1 MNKPTIEKL
10 YTHRLT
16 PWVNAFLFCVSIRG
30 VMALGD
36 ATGIRYSNSMLSVM
50 LFILLL
56 MLGRIVCLLF
66 AKVDKVWKIKAYIF
80 STLLSAALHI
90 GAEYEFY
97 DGVDFAKPSLYFNTI
112 CLAIAMAPFVAYLW
126 RKPRK
131 LNVIERDEN
140 EKDKA
145 SGKIS
150 EPKSFRSSTPF
161 NFFYIWAII
170 FLFWMPVFFALYPG
184 AFVYD
189 ATEEYVEVISR
200 QFTMHHPLLHV
211 LALGGIVHLFEYIGA
226 GANLGIAVYVLL
238 QMLVMSAALS
248 FVVRSLQMWGVT
260 KRYAFITVLF
270 FSIFPLFPLYAV
282 CTAKDGLFTVFL
294 LVAIVSMGN
303 IIRST
308 QQTQSPASAPY
319 MSDMVIFLVSSTL
332 MMMLRNNGL
341 YAYAAA
347 AIILAVVMV
356 LARRRERIPSTST
369 GSCAQSLND
378 SDKNNSSSLTTASN
392 DSHSHNEPADSTLHA
407 EQSDANS
414 DANKSR
420 VNKSRANHNASTPR
434 TYSRLLI
441 LMALSIVLSLGGTR
455 ILKLA
460 TGATDGEHQELLT
473 VPIQQLARTYTYSP
487 EAFTPDEESLLKAF
501 IPEEYLTTYT
511 PRVSDVLKSGFDN
524 RYYESHRALF
534 YRLWL
539 TIGARRPLTYLNAHL
554 GTAYGYLYPDAL
566 NNVYKG
572 NAMYTFTYTDSS
584 YFGFETEP
592 PGTRESMLP
601 ALELLIEKFSL
612 TLFQQKCPVLSM
624 LFAPG
629 FVFWVF
635 LFILFGY
642 VDRKNLPML
651 LPVLMTFATVLLGP
665 TTLVRYVL
673 ILWYIIPLYP
683 VWISEVER
691 AIKNK

>member
-16 PWVNAFLFCVSIRG
+16 PWVNAFLFCVGIRG

-56 MLGRIVCLLF
+56 MLGRIVCPLF
-66 AKVDKVWKIKAYIF
+66 AKVDKVWKIKSYIF
-80 STLLSAALHI
+80 STLLSTALHI

-97 DGVDFAKPSLYFNTI
+97 DGVDFAKPSLYLNTI

-126 RKPRK
+126 KKPK
-131 LNVIERDEN
+131 GLDVIDRDEN

-150 EPKSFRSSTPF
+150 EPKSFKSSTPF

-260 KRYAFITVLF
+260 KRYAFLTVLF

-294 LVAIVSMGN
+294 LVSIVSMGN
-303 IIRST
+303 IIRLT
-308 QQTQSPASAPY
+308 DAEKAPASTTS

-341 YAYAAA
+341 YAYTATAL
-347 AIILAVVMV
+347 IIVIVFIV
-356 LARRRERIPSTST
+356 ERRHRSASSNRI
-369 GSCAQSLND
+369 
-378 SDKNNSSSLTTASN
+378 TA
-392 DSHSHNEPADSTLHA
+392 
-407 EQSDANS
+407 
-414 DANKSR
+414 
-420 VNKSRANHNASTPR
+420 
-434 TYSRLLI
+434 RLLI
-441 LMALSIVLSLGGTR
+441 LMTLSIVLSLGGTR

-460 TGATDGEHQELLT
+460 TGATDGEHQEMLT

-487 EAFTPDEESLLKAF
+487 EAFTPDEEALLKAF
-501 IPEEYLTTYT
+501 IPEDYLTTYS
-511 PRVSDVLKSGFDN
+511 PRISDVLKSGFDN
-524 RYYESHRALF
+524 QYYESHRALF
-534 YRLWL
+534 YKLWL
-539 TIGARRPLTYLNAHL
+539 TIGTRRPLTYINAHL
-554 GTAYGYLYPDAL
+554 GTSYGYVYPDAL

-572 NAMYTFTYTDSS
+572 NTMNTFTYTDSS

-601 ALELLIEKFSL
+601 VLEFLIEKLSL
-612 TLFQQKCPVLSM
+612 DLFQQKCPVLSM

-635 LFILFGY
+635 FFVLVGY
-642 VDRKNLPML
+642 VDRKNLPMML
-651 LPVLMTFATVLLGP
+651 LVLMTFATVLLGP

-683 VWISEVER
+683 IWISE
-691 AIKNK
+691 ATI

>member
-16 PWVNAFLFCVSIRG
+16 PWVNAFLFCVGIRG

-56 MLGRIVCLLF
+56 MLGRIVCPLF
-66 AKVDKVWKIKAYIF
+66 AKVDKVWKIKSYIF
-80 STLLSAALHI
+80 STLLSTALHI

-97 DGVDFAKPSLYFNTI
+97 DGVDFTKPSLYFNTI

-126 RKPRK
+126 RKPRD
-131 LNVIERDEN
+131 LDVIDRDEN

-294 LVAIVSMGN
+294 LVSIVSMGN
-303 IIRST
+303 IIRLADVKDAQPASH
-308 QQTQSPASAPY
+308 ASAPS
-319 MSDMVIFLVSSTL
+319 MSDMVLFLVSSTL

-341 YAYAAA
+341 YAYTATAL
-347 AIILAVVMV
+347 IIVIVFVVD
-356 LARRRERIPSTST
+356 RRQRSASSNRI
-369 GSCAQSLND
+369 
-378 SDKNNSSSLTTASN
+378 TA
-392 DSHSHNEPADSTLHA
+392 
-407 EQSDANS
+407 
-414 DANKSR
+414 
-420 VNKSRANHNASTPR
+420 
-434 TYSRLLI
+434 RLLI

-460 TGATDGEHQELLT
+460 TGATDGEHQEMLT

-487 EAFTPDEESLLKAF
+487 EAFTPDEEALLKAF
-501 IPEEYLTTYT
+501 IPEDYLTTYS
-511 PRVSDVLKSGFDN
+511 PRISDVLKSGFDN
-524 RYYESHRALF
+524 QYYESHRALF
-534 YRLWL
+534 YKLWL

-554 GTAYGYLYPDAL
+554 GTAYGYIYPDAL

-572 NAMYTFTYTDSS
+572 NTMNTFTYTDSS

-592 PGTRESMLP
+592 PGIRESMLP
-601 ALELLIEKFSL
+601 ALEFLIEKFSL
-612 TLFQQKCPVLSM
+612 NLFQQKCPVLSM

-635 LFILFGY
+635 FFVLVGY
-642 VDRKNLPML
+642 VDRKNLPMML
-651 LPVLMTFATVLLGP
+651 LVLMTFATVLLGP

-673 ILWYIIPLYP
+673 ILWYITPLYP
-683 VWISEVER
+683 IWINEAER
-691 AIKNK
+691 K

>member
-16 PWVNAFLFCVSIRG
+16 PWVNAFLFCVGIRG

-36 ATGIRYSNSMLSVM
+36 ATGIRYSNSILSVM

-56 MLGRIVCLLF
+56 MLGRIVCPLF
-66 AKVDKVWKIKAYIF
+66 TKVDKAWKIKAYIF

-260 KRYAFITVLF
+260 KRYAFLTVLF

-294 LVAIVSMGN
+294 LVSVVSMGN

-308 QQTQSPASAPY
+308 DAEKAPASTTS

-341 YAYAAA
+341 YAYTATAL
-347 AIILAVVMV
+347 IIVIVFVVD
-356 LARRRERIPSTST
+356 RRHRSASSNRI
-369 GSCAQSLND
+369 
-378 SDKNNSSSLTTASN
+378 TA
-392 DSHSHNEPADSTLHA
+392 
-407 EQSDANS
+407 
-414 DANKSR
+414 
-420 VNKSRANHNASTPR
+420 
-434 TYSRLLI
+434 RLLI
-441 LMALSIVLSLGGTR
+441 LMTLSIVLSLGGTR

-460 TGATDGEHQELLT
+460 TDATDGEHQEMLT

-487 EAFTPDEESLLKAF
+487 EAFTPDEEALLKAF
-501 IPEEYLTTYT
+501 IPEDYLTTYS
-511 PRVSDVLKSGFDN
+511 PRISDVLKSGFDN
-524 RYYESHRALF
+524 QYYESHRALF
-534 YRLWL
+534 YKLWL
-539 TIGARRPLTYLNAHL
+539 TIGARRPITYLNAHL
-554 GTAYGYLYPDAL
+554 GTSYGYVYPDAL

-572 NAMYTFTYTDSS
+572 NTMNTFTYTDSS

-601 ALELLIEKFSL
+601 ALEFLIEKLSL
-612 TLFQQKCPVLSM
+612 DLFQQKCPVLSM

-635 LFILFGY
+635 FFVLVGY
-642 VDRKNLPML
+642 VDRKNLPMML
-651 LPVLMTFATVLLGP
+651 FVLMTFATVLLGP

-673 ILWYIIPLYP
+673 ILWYITPLYP
-683 VWISEVER
+683 IWIKEAER
-691 AIKNK
+691 K

>member
-16 PWVNAFLFCVSIRG
+16 PWVNAFLFCVGIRG

-36 ATGIRYSNSMLSVM
+36 ATGIRYSNSILSVM
-50 LFILLL
+50 IFILLL
-56 MLGRIVCLLF
+56 MLGRIVCPLF
-66 AKVDKVWKIKAYIF
+66 TKVDKAWKIKAYIF
-80 STLLSAALHI
+80 STLLSTALHI

-97 DGVDFAKPSLYFNTI
+97 DGVDYAKPSLYFNTI

-126 RKPRK
+126 RKPRG
-131 LNVIERDEN
+131 LNVIDRDEN

-145 SGKIS
+145 SGKTS
-150 EPKSFRSSTPF
+150 GHKAFRSSIPF

-248 FVVRSLQMWGVT
+248 FVVRSFQMWGVT

-294 LVAIVSMGN
+294 LVSIVSMGN
-303 IIRST
+303 IIRLADVKDAQPASH
-308 QQTQSPASAPY
+308 ASAPS

-332 MMMLRNNGL
+332 VMMLRNNGL
-341 YAYAAA
+341 YAYAATALISAMTLIISRRQKPA
-347 AIILAVVMV
+347 AFF
-356 LARRRERIPSTST
+356 
-369 GSCAQSLND
+369 G
-378 SDKNNSSSLTTASN
+378 TTA
-392 DSHSHNEPADSTLHA
+392 
-407 EQSDANS
+407 
-414 DANKSR
+414 
-420 VNKSRANHNASTPR
+420 
-434 TYSRLLI
+434 RLLI
-441 LMALSIVLSLGGTR
+441 LMVLSIVLSLGGTR

-460 TGATDGEHQELLT
+460 TGATDGEHQEMLT

-487 EAFTPDEESLLKAF
+487 EAFTPDEEALLKAF
-501 IPEEYLTTYT
+501 IPEDYLTTYS
-511 PRVSDVLKSGFDN
+511 PRISDVLKSGFN
-524 RYYESHRALF
+524 NQYYESHRALF
-534 YRLWL
+534 YKLWL
-539 TIGARRPLTYLNAHL
+539 TIGARRPITYLNAHL
-554 GTAYGYLYPDAL
+554 GTSYGYVYPDAL

-572 NAMYTFTYTDSS
+572 NTMNTFTYTDSS

-601 ALELLIEKFSL
+601 ALEFLIEKFSL

-635 LFILFGY
+635 FFVLVGY
-642 VDRKNLPML
+642 VDRKNLPMML
-651 LPVLMTFATVLLGP
+651 LVLMTFATVLLGP

-673 ILWYIIPLYP
+673 ILWYITPLYP
-683 VWISEVER
+683 IWIKEAER
-691 AIKNK
+691 K

>member
-1 MNKPTIEKL
+1 MKSLSIDKL
-10 YTHRLT
+10 YMHRLT
-16 PWVNAFLFCVSIRG
+16 PWVNALLFCAGIRG

-36 ATGIRYSNSMLSVM
+36 ATGVRYSNSMLSVM

-56 MLGRIVCLLF
+56 ILGRIVCPLF
-66 AKVDKVWKIKAYIF
+66 SKLERVWRIKAYVF
-80 STLLSAALHI
+80 STLLSVSLHI

-97 DGVDFAKPSLYFNTI
+97 DGVDFAKPSIYINTI
-112 CLAIAMAPFVAYLW
+112 CLAIALAPFVAYFW
-126 RKPRK
+126 RKPNG
-131 LNVIERDEN
+131 LNVVDR
-140 EKDKA
+140 KDTGTEGN
-145 SGKIS
+145 SQTGI
-150 EPKSFRSSTPF
+150 PF

-226 GANLGIAVYVLL
+226 GANAGIAVYVLL
-238 QMLVMSAALS
+238 QMLTMSVALS
-248 FVVRSLQMWGVT
+248 YVVRSLQRWGVT

-270 FSIFPLFPLYAV
+270 FGIFPLYPLYAV

-303 IIRST
+303 IIMSSHISNCVSGNGDT
-308 QQTQSPASAPY
+308 KVSSDKDPAPS
-319 MSDMVIFLVSSTL
+319 MSDMVIFLISSTL

-341 YAYAAA
+341 YAYAST
-347 AIILAVVMV
+347 AIILAVTLIIDRTPKNVPSISSDSS
-356 LARRRERIPSTST
+356 ER
-369 GSCAQSLND
+369 
-378 SDKNNSSSLTTASN
+378 SSSEPDSAKNSRSQTGIARADYYAGVHYTT
-392 DSHSHNEPADSTLHA
+392 
-407 EQSDANS
+407 
-414 DANKSR
+414 
-420 VNKSRANHNASTPR
+420 
-434 TYSRLLI
+434 SRLLI

-460 TGATDGEHQELLT
+460 TGATDGEHQEMLT

-487 EAFTPDEESLLKAF
+487 DAFTPDEEALLKAF
-501 IPEEYLTTYT
+501 IPEDYLTTYT

-524 RYYESHRALF
+524 KHYESHRADF

-554 GTAYGYLYPDAL
+554 GTAYGYIYPDAL

-592 PGTRESMLP
+592 PGTRESMMP

-624 LFAPG
+624 LFSPG

-635 LFILFGY
+635 MFVLFGY
-642 VDRKNLPML
+642 VNRKNLPMML
-651 LPVLMTFATVLLGP
+651 LVLMTFATVLLGP

-673 ILWYIIPLYP
+673 ILWYITPLYP
-683 VWISEVER
+683 VWMCEAE
-691 AIKNK
+691 NKRKRYE

>member
-16 PWVNAFLFCVSIRG
+16 PWVNAFLFCVGIRG

-36 ATGIRYSNSMLSVM
+36 ATGIRYSNSILSVM

-56 MLGRIVCLLF
+56 MLGRIVCPLF

-80 STLLSAALHI
+80 STLLSTALHI

-126 RKPRK
+126 RKPRD
-131 LNVIERDEN
+131 LDVIDRDEN

-294 LVAIVSMGN
+294 LVSIVSMGN

-308 QQTQSPASAPY
+308 DAEKAPASTTS

-341 YAYAAA
+341 YAYTATAL
-347 AIILAVVMV
+347 IIVIVFVVD
-356 LARRRERIPSTST
+356 RRHRSASSNRI
-369 GSCAQSLND
+369 
-378 SDKNNSSSLTTASN
+378 TA
-392 DSHSHNEPADSTLHA
+392 
-407 EQSDANS
+407 
-414 DANKSR
+414 
-420 VNKSRANHNASTPR
+420 
-434 TYSRLLI
+434 RLLI
-441 LMALSIVLSLGGTR
+441 LMTLSIVLSLGDTR

-460 TGATDGEHQELLT
+460 TGATDGEHQEMLT

-487 EAFTPDEESLLKAF
+487 EAFTPDEEALLKAF
-501 IPEEYLTTYT
+501 IPEDYLTTYS
-511 PRVSDVLKSGFDN
+511 PRISDVLKSGFDN
-524 RYYESHRALF
+524 QYYESHRALF
-534 YRLWL
+534 YKLWL
-539 TIGARRPLTYLNAHL
+539 TIGTRRPLTYLNAHL
-554 GTAYGYLYPDAL
+554 GTAYGYIYPDAL

-572 NAMYTFTYTDSS
+572 NTMNTFTYTDSS

-592 PGTRESMLP
+592 PGIRDSMLP
-601 ALELLIEKFSL
+601 ALEFLIEKFSL

-635 LFILFGY
+635 FFVLVGY
-642 VDRKNLPML
+642 VDRKNLPMML
-651 LPVLMTFATVLLGP
+651 LVLMTFATVLLGP

-673 ILWYIIPLYP
+673 ILWFIIPLYP
-683 VWISEVER
+683 IWISE
-691 AIKNK
+691 ATI

>member
-1 MNKPTIEKL
+1 MNKLTLDKI

-16 PWVNAFLFCVSIRG
+16 PWLNALLFCVGIRG

-36 ATGIRYSNSMLSVM
+36 ATGVRYSNSMLSVM

-56 MLGRIVCLLF
+56 VLGRIVCPLF
-66 AKVDKVWKIKAYIF
+66 AVVEKAWKVKAYIF
-80 STLLSAALHI
+80 SMLLSTALHI

-97 DGVDFAKPSLYFNTI
+97 DGVDFAKPSIYINTI

-126 RKPRK
+126 RKPRD
-131 LNVIERDEN
+131 LDVIDRDEN

-161 NFFYIWAII
+161 NFFYVWAII

-226 GANLGIAVYVLL
+226 GANFGIAVYVLL

-248 FVVRSLQMWGVT
+248 FVVLSLQRWGVT
-260 KRYAFITVLF
+260 KRYAFMAVLF

-341 YAYAAA
+341 YAYGAT
-347 AIILAVVMV
+347 AIIVAVVMIV
-356 LARRRERIPSTST
+356 DRRKVK
-369 GSCAQSLND
+369 SLPG
-378 SDKNNSSSLTTASN
+378 TT
-392 DSHSHNEPADSTLHA
+392 T
-407 EQSDANS
+407 
-414 DANKSR
+414 
-420 VNKSRANHNASTPR
+420 
-434 TYSRLLI
+434 RLLI

-635 LFILFGY
+635 LFMLFGY

-651 LPVLMTFATVLLGP
+651 LPVLMTFATVLMGP

-683 VWISEVER
+683 VWISEAGRER
-691 AIKNK
+691 

>member
-1 MNKPTIEKL
+1 MNKLTLVKL

-16 PWVNAFLFCVSIRG
+16 PWVNALLFCVGIRG

-56 MLGRIVCLLF
+56 ILGRIVCPLF
-66 AKVDKVWKIKAYIF
+66 AVVEKAWKVKAYIF
-80 STLLSAALHI
+80 STLLSTALHV

-97 DGVDFAKPSLYFNTI
+97 DGVDFAKPSIYINTF

-126 RKPRK
+126 RKPRD
-131 LNVIERDEN
+131 LDVIDRDEN

-161 NFFYIWAII
+161 NFFYVWAII

-248 FVVRSLQMWGVT
+248 FVVLSLQRWGVT
-260 KRYAFITVLF
+260 KRYAFMAVLF

-341 YAYAAA
+341 YAYGAT
-347 AIILAVVMV
+347 AIIVAVVMIV
-356 LARRRERIPSTST
+356 DRRKVK
-369 GSCAQSLND
+369 SLPG
-378 SDKNNSSSLTTASN
+378 TT
-392 DSHSHNEPADSTLHA
+392 T
-407 EQSDANS
+407 
-414 DANKSR
+414 
-420 VNKSRANHNASTPR
+420 
-434 TYSRLLI
+434 RLLI

-487 EAFTPDEESLLKAF
+487 EAFTPDEEALLKAF
-501 IPEEYLTTYT
+501 IPEDYLTTYS
-511 PRVSDVLKSGFDN
+511 PRISDVLKSGFDN
-524 RYYESHRALF
+524 QYYESHRALF
-534 YRLWL
+534 YKLWL

-635 LFILFGY
+635 LFMLFGY

-673 ILWYIIPLYP
+673 ILWFIIPLYP
-683 VWISEVER
+683 IWISE
-691 AIKNK
+691 ATI

>member
-16 PWVNAFLFCVSIRG
+16 PWVNAFLFCVGIRG

-56 MLGRIVCLLF
+56 MLGRIVCPLF
-66 AKVDKVWKIKAYIF
+66 AKVDKVWEIKAYIF
-80 STLLSAALHI
+80 STLLSLALHI

-97 DGVDFAKPSLYFNTI
+97 DGVDFAKPSLYLNTI
-112 CLAIAMAPFVAYLW
+112 CLAIVMAPFVAYLW
-126 RKPRK
+126 RKLK
-131 LNVIERDEN
+131 GLDMIERE
-140 EKDKA
+140 EPGMDKPSDKT
-145 SGKIS
+145 SGQKA
-150 EPKSFRSSTPF
+150 FRSSTPF

-294 LVAIVSMGN
+294 LVSIVSMGN

-308 QQTQSPASAPY
+308 DAEKAPASPPS
-319 MSDMVIFLVSSTL
+319 MSNIIIFLVSSTL

-341 YAYAAA
+341 YAYTATAL
-347 AIILAVVMV
+347 IIVIEFIVD
-356 LARRRERIPSTST
+356 RRHRSASSNRI
-369 GSCAQSLND
+369 
-378 SDKNNSSSLTTASN
+378 TA
-392 DSHSHNEPADSTLHA
+392 
-407 EQSDANS
+407 
-414 DANKSR
+414 
-420 VNKSRANHNASTPR
+420 
-434 TYSRLLI
+434 RLLI

-460 TGATDGEHQELLT
+460 TGATDGEHQEVLT

-487 EAFTPDEESLLKAF
+487 EAFTPDEEALLKAF
-501 IPEEYLTTYT
+501 IPEDYLTTYS
-511 PRVSDVLKSGFDN
+511 PRISDVLKSGFDN
-524 RYYESHRALF
+524 QYYESHRALF
-534 YRLWL
+534 YKLWL
-539 TIGARRPLTYLNAHL
+539 TIGTRRPLTYLNAHL
-554 GTAYGYLYPDAL
+554 GTTYGYIYPDAL

-572 NAMYTFTYTDSS
+572 NTMNTFTYTDSS

-601 ALELLIEKFSL
+601 ALEFLIEKFSL
-612 TLFQQKCPVLSM
+612 DLFQQKCPVLSM
-624 LFAPG
+624 MFAPG

-635 LFILFGY
+635 FFVLVGY
-642 VDRKNLPML
+642 VDRKNLPMML
-651 LPVLMTFATVLLGP
+651 LVLMTFATVLLGP

-673 ILWYIIPLYP
+673 ILWFIIPLYP
-683 VWISEVER
+683 IWINEAER
-691 AIKNK
+691 K

>member
-16 PWVNAFLFCVSIRG
+16 PWVNAFLFCVGIRG

-36 ATGIRYSNSMLSVM
+36 ATGIRYSNSILSVM

-56 MLGRIVCLLF
+56 MLGRIVCPLF

-80 STLLSAALHI
+80 STLLSTALHI

-97 DGVDFAKPSLYFNTI
+97 DGVDFAKPSIYFNSL

-126 RKPRK
+126 RKPK
-131 LNVIERDEN
+131 GLDVIDRDEN

-150 EPKSFRSSTPF
+150 EPKSFKSSTPF

-303 IIRST
+303 IIRLADVKDA
-308 QQTQSPASAPY
+308 QPPSPTSAPP
-319 MSDMVIFLVSSTL
+319 MSDMIIFLVSSTL

-341 YAYAAA
+341 YAYAATALISAMTLIISRRQKPA
-347 AIILAVVMV
+347 AF
-356 LARRRERIPSTST
+356 S
-369 GSCAQSLND
+369 G
-378 SDKNNSSSLTTASN
+378 TTA
-392 DSHSHNEPADSTLHA
+392 
-407 EQSDANS
+407 
-414 DANKSR
+414 
-420 VNKSRANHNASTPR
+420 
-434 TYSRLLI
+434 RLLI
-441 LMALSIVLSLGGTR
+441 LMVLSIVLSLGGTR

-460 TGATDGEHQELLT
+460 TGATDGEHQEMLT

-487 EAFTPDEESLLKAF
+487 EAFTPDEEALLKAF
-501 IPEEYLTTYT
+501 IPEDYLTTYS
-511 PRVSDVLKSGFDN
+511 PRISDVLKSGFDN
-524 RYYESHRALF
+524 QYYESHRALF
-534 YRLWL
+534 YKLWL

-554 GTAYGYLYPDAL
+554 GTAYGYVYPDAL

-572 NAMYTFTYTDSS
+572 NTMNTFTYTDSS

-592 PGTRESMLP
+592 PGIRDSMLS
-601 ALELLIEKFSL
+601 ALEILIEKFSL
-612 TLFQQKCPVLSM
+612 NLFQQKCPVLSM

-635 LFILFGY
+635 FFVLMGY
-642 VDRKNLPML
+642 VDRKNLPMML
-651 LPVLMTFATVLLGP
+651 LVLMTFATVLFGP

-683 VWISEVER
+683 VWISEAER
-691 AIKNK
+691 

>member
-16 PWVNAFLFCVSIRG
+16 PWVNAFLFCVGIRG

-56 MLGRIVCLLF
+56 MLGRIVCPLF
-66 AKVDKVWKIKAYIF
+66 AKIEKLWKVKSYVF

-112 CLAIAMAPFVAYLW
+112 CLAIAIAPFVAYLW
-126 RKPRK
+126 RKPK
-131 LNVIERDEN
+131 GFNVIERDEN

-145 SGKIS
+145 SGKIL

-211 LALGGIVHLFEYIGA
+211 LTLGGIVHLFEYIGA

-238 QMLVMSAALS
+238 QMLVMSAAFS
-248 FVVRSLQMWGVT
+248 FVVRSIQIWGVK
-260 KRYAFITVLF
+260 KRYAFLTVLF

-294 LVAIVSMGN
+294 LVSIVSMGN
-303 IIRST
+303 ITRLADVKDA
-308 QQTQSPASAPY
+308 QPPSPSSAPP
-319 MSDMVIFLVSSTL
+319 MSDMVIFIVSSTL

-341 YAYAAA
+341 YAYAATALISAMTLIISQRQKPA
-347 AIILAVVMV
+347 AF
-356 LARRRERIPSTST
+356 S
-369 GSCAQSLND
+369 G
-378 SDKNNSSSLTTASN
+378 TTA
-392 DSHSHNEPADSTLHA
+392 
-407 EQSDANS
+407 
-414 DANKSR
+414 R
-420 VNKSRANHNASTPR
+420 I
-434 TYSRLLI
+434 LI

-460 TGATDGEHQELLT
+460 TDATDGEHQEMLT

-487 EAFTPDEESLLKAF
+487 EAFTPDEEALLKAF
-501 IPEEYLTTYT
+501 IPEEYLTTYS
-511 PRVSDVLKSGFDN
+511 PRISDVLKSGFDN
-524 RYYESHRALF
+524 QYYESHRALF
-534 YRLWL
+534 YKLWL
-539 TIGARRPLTYLNAHL
+539 TIGTRRPLTYLNAHL
-554 GTAYGYLYPDAL
+554 GTAYGYIYPDAL

-572 NAMYTFTYTDSS
+572 NTMYTFTYTDSS

-592 PGTRESMLP
+592 PGIRDSMLP
-601 ALELLIEKFSL
+601 ALEFLIEKFSL
-612 TLFQQKCPVLSM
+612 DLFQQKCPVLSM

-635 LFILFGY
+635 FFVLVGY
-642 VDRKNLPML
+642 VDRKNLPMML
-651 LPVLMTFATVLLGP
+651 LVLMTFATVLLGP

-673 ILWYIIPLYP
+673 ILWYITPLYP
-683 VWISEVER
+683 IWIKEAER
-691 AIKNK
+691 K

>member
-16 PWVNAFLFCVSIRG
+16 PWVNAFLFCVGIRG

-56 MLGRIVCLLF
+56 MLGRIVCPLF

-80 STLLSAALHI
+80 STLLSTALHI

-126 RKPRK
+126 RKPRG

-145 SGKIS
+145 TGKTS

-248 FVVRSLQMWGVT
+248 FVVRSFQMWGVT

-294 LVAIVSMGN
+294 LVSIVSMGN
-303 IIRST
+303 IIRLADVKDAQPPSH
-308 QQTQSPASAPY
+308 ASAPS

-341 YAYAAA
+341 YAYAATA
-347 AIILAVVMV
+347 LISAMTLIIS
-356 LARRRERIPSTST
+356 RRQKPVAFS
-369 GSCAQSLND
+369 G
-378 SDKNNSSSLTTASN
+378 TTA
-392 DSHSHNEPADSTLHA
+392 
-407 EQSDANS
+407 
-414 DANKSR
+414 
-420 VNKSRANHNASTPR
+420 
-434 TYSRLLI
+434 RLLI
-441 LMALSIVLSLGGTR
+441 LMVMSIVLSLGGTR

-460 TGATDGEHQELLT
+460 TGATDGEHQEMLT

-487 EAFTPDEESLLKAF
+487 EAFTPDEEALLKAF
-501 IPEEYLTTYT
+501 IPEDYLTTYS
-511 PRVSDVLKSGFDN
+511 PRISDVLKSGFDN
-524 RYYESHRALF
+524 QYYESHRALF
-534 YRLWL
+534 YKL
-539 TIGARRPLTYLNAHL
+539 
-554 GTAYGYLYPDAL
+554 
-566 NNVYKG
+566 
-572 NAMYTFTYTDSS
+572 
-584 YFGFETEP
+584 
-592 PGTRESMLP
+592 
-601 ALELLIEKFSL
+601 
-612 TLFQQKCPVLSM
+612 
-624 LFAPG
+624 
-629 FVFWVF
+629 
-635 LFILFGY
+635 
-642 VDRKNLPML
+642 
-651 LPVLMTFATVLLGP
+651 
-665 TTLVRYVL
+665 
-673 ILWYIIPLYP
+673 
-683 VWISEVER
+683 
-691 AIKNK
+691 

>member
-1 MNKPTIEKL
+1 MWICRMNKLTLDKL

-16 PWVNAFLFCVSIRG
+16 PWVNALLFCVGIRG

-36 ATGIRYSNSMLSVM
+36 SSGVRYSNSMLSVM

-56 MLGRIVCLLF
+56 ILGRIVCPLF
-66 AKVDKVWKIKAYIF
+66 AVVEKTWKVKAYIF
-80 STLLSAALHI
+80 STLLSAALHV

-97 DGVDFAKPSLYFNTI
+97 DGVDFAKPSIYINTI

-126 RKPRK
+126 RKPNGVDVMGGNGTGEAESSRQP
-131 LNVIERDEN
+131 
-140 EKDKA
+140 
-145 SGKIS
+145 S
-150 EPKSFRSSTPF
+150 ESAGTRTQF

-248 FVVRSLQMWGVT
+248 FVVLSLQRWGVT
-260 KRYAFITVLF
+260 KRYAFMAVLF
-270 FSIFPLFPLYAV
+270 FGIFPLFPLYAV

-341 YAYAAA
+341 YAYGAT
-347 AIILAVVMV
+347 AIIVAVVMIV
-356 LARRRERIPSTST
+356 ARRRERIPSTST
-369 GSCAQSLND
+369 GSCAKSLND

-487 EAFTPDEESLLKAF
+487 EAFTPDEEALLKAF

-554 GTAYGYLYPDAL
+554 GTAYGYLYPDAF

-635 LFILFGY
+635 LFMLFGY

-651 LPVLMTFATVLLGP
+651 LPVLMTFATVLMGP

-683 VWISEVER
+683 VWISEAER
-691 AIKNK
+691 ER

>member
-1 MNKPTIEKL
+1 
-10 YTHRLT
+10 
-16 PWVNAFLFCVSIRG
+16 
-30 VMALGD
+30 MALGD
-36 ATGIRYSNSMLSVM
+36 ATGIRYSNSILSVM

-56 MLGRIVCLLF
+56 MLGRIVCPIF

-80 STLLSAALHI
+80 STLISTALHI

-97 DGVDFAKPSLYFNTI
+97 DGVDFAKPSLYINTI
-112 CLAIAMAPFVAYLW
+112 CLAVAMAPFVAYLW
-126 RKPRK
+126 RKPRG

-140 EKDKA
+140 EMDKA
-145 SGKIS
+145 TGKTS
-150 EPKSFRSSTPF
+150 EPKSFRSSTLF

-294 LVAIVSMGN
+294 LVSIVSMGN

-308 QQTQSPASAPY
+308 DAEKEPVSTTS

-341 YAYAAA
+341 YAYTATAL
-347 AIILAVVMV
+347 IIVIVFIV
-356 LARRRERIPSTST
+356 DRRHRSASSNRI
-369 GSCAQSLND
+369 
-378 SDKNNSSSLTTASN
+378 TA
-392 DSHSHNEPADSTLHA
+392 
-407 EQSDANS
+407 
-414 DANKSR
+414 
-420 VNKSRANHNASTPR
+420 
-434 TYSRLLI
+434 RLLI
-441 LMALSIVLSLGGTR
+441 LMALSIVLLLGSTR

-460 TGATDGEHQELLT
+460 TGATDGEHQEMLT

-487 EAFTPDEESLLKAF
+487 EAFTPDEEALLKAF
-501 IPEEYLTTYT
+501 IPEDYLTTYS
-511 PRVSDVLKSGFDN
+511 PRISDVLKSGFDN
-524 RYYESHRALF
+524 QYYESHRALF
-534 YRLWL
+534 YKLWL
-539 TIGARRPLTYLNAHL
+539 TIGARRPITYLNAHL
-554 GTAYGYLYPDAL
+554 GTSYGYVYPDAL

-572 NAMYTFTYTDSS
+572 NTMNTFTYTDSS

-601 ALELLIEKFSL
+601 ALEFLIEKLSL
-612 TLFQQKCPVLSM
+612 DLFQQKCPVLSM

-635 LFILFGY
+635 FFVLVGY
-642 VDRKNLPML
+642 VDRKNLPMML
-651 LPVLMTFATVLLGP
+651 LVLMTFATVLLGP

-673 ILWYIIPLYP
+673 ILWYITPLYP
-683 VWISEVER
+683 IWIKEAER
-691 AIKNK
+691 K

>member
-16 PWVNAFLFCVSIRG
+16 PWVNAFLFCVGIRG

-36 ATGIRYSNSMLSVM
+36 ATGIRYSNSILSVM

-56 MLGRIVCLLF
+56 MLGRIVCPLF

-80 STLLSAALHI
+80 STLLSTALHI

-97 DGVDFAKPSLYFNTI
+97 DGVDFAKPSIYFNSL

-126 RKPRK
+126 RKPK
-131 LNVIERDEN
+131 GLDVIDRDEN

-150 EPKSFRSSTPF
+150 EPKSFKSSTPF

-303 IIRST
+303 IIRLADVKDA
-308 QQTQSPASAPY
+308 QPPSPTSAPP
-319 MSDMVIFLVSSTL
+319 MSDMIIFLVSSTL

-341 YAYAAA
+341 YAYAATALISAMTLIISRRQKPA
-347 AIILAVVMV
+347 AF
-356 LARRRERIPSTST
+356 S
-369 GSCAQSLND
+369 G
-378 SDKNNSSSLTTASN
+378 TTA
-392 DSHSHNEPADSTLHA
+392 
-407 EQSDANS
+407 
-414 DANKSR
+414 
-420 VNKSRANHNASTPR
+420 
-434 TYSRLLI
+434 RLLI
-441 LMALSIVLSLGGTR
+441 LMVLSIVLSLGGTR

-460 TGATDGEHQELLT
+460 TGATDGEHQEMLT

-487 EAFTPDEESLLKAF
+487 EAFTPDEEALLKAF
-501 IPEEYLTTYT
+501 IPEDYLTTYS
-511 PRVSDVLKSGFDN
+511 PRISDVLKSGFDN
-524 RYYESHRALF
+524 QYYESHRALF
-534 YRLWL
+534 YKLWL

-554 GTAYGYLYPDAL
+554 GTAYGYVYPDAL

-572 NAMYTFTYTDSS
+572 NTMNTFTYTDSS

-592 PGTRESMLP
+592 PGIRDSMLS
-601 ALELLIEKFSL
+601 ALEILIEKFSL
-612 TLFQQKCPVLSM
+612 NLFQQKCPVLSM

-635 LFILFGY
+635 FFVLMGY
-642 VDRKNLPML
+642 VDRKNLPMML
-651 LPVLMTFATVLLGP
+651 LVLMTFATVLFGP

-673 ILWYIIPLYP
+673 ILWYITPLYP
-683 VWISEVER
+683 IWINEAER
-691 AIKNK
+691 K

>member
-1 MNKPTIEKL
+1 MNKSTIEKL

-16 PWVNAFLFCVSIRG
+16 PWVNAFLFCVGIRG

-36 ATGIRYSNSMLSVM
+36 ATGIRYSNSILSVM

-56 MLGRIVCLLF
+56 MLGRIVCPLF

-80 STLLSAALHI
+80 STLLSTALHI

-97 DGVDFAKPSLYFNTI
+97 DGVDFAKPSIYFNSL

-126 RKPRK
+126 RKPRD
-131 LNVIERDEN
+131 LDVIDRDEN
-140 EKDKA
+140 EKDKV
-145 SGKIS
+145 SGKTS
-150 EPKSFRSSTPF
+150 GQKTFRSSTPF

-226 GANLGIAVYVLL
+226 GANLGIAIYVLL

-294 LVAIVSMGN
+294 LVSIVSMGN

-308 QQTQSPASAPY
+308 DAEKAPASTTS

-341 YAYAAA
+341 YAYTATAL
-347 AIILAVVMV
+347 IIVIVFVVD
-356 LARRRERIPSTST
+356 RRHRSASSNRI
-369 GSCAQSLND
+369 
-378 SDKNNSSSLTTASN
+378 TA
-392 DSHSHNEPADSTLHA
+392 
-407 EQSDANS
+407 
-414 DANKSR
+414 
-420 VNKSRANHNASTPR
+420 
-434 TYSRLLI
+434 RLLI
-441 LMALSIVLSLGGTR
+441 LMVLSIVLSLGGTR

-460 TGATDGEHQELLT
+460 TGATDGEHQEMLT

-487 EAFTPDEESLLKAF
+487 EAFTPDEEALLKAF
-501 IPEEYLTTYT
+501 IPEDYLTTYS
-511 PRVSDVLKSGFDN
+511 PRISDVLKSGFDN
-524 RYYESHRALF
+524 QYYESHRALF
-534 YRLWL
+534 YKLWL

-554 GTAYGYLYPDAL
+554 GTAYGYIYPDAL

-572 NAMYTFTYTDSS
+572 NTMNTFIYTDSS

-592 PGTRESMLP
+592 PGIRDSMLP
-601 ALELLIEKFSL
+601 ALELLVEKFSL

-635 LFILFGY
+635 FFVLVGY
-642 VDRKNLPML
+642 VDRKNLPMML
-651 LPVLMTFATVLLGP
+651 LVLMTFATVLLGP

-673 ILWYIIPLYP
+673 ILWFIIPLYP
-683 VWISEVER
+683 IWIKEAER
-691 AIKNK
+691 K

>member
-1 MNKPTIEKL
+1 MKSLSIDKL
-10 YTHRLT
+10 YMHRLT
-16 PWVNAFLFCVSIRG
+16 PWVNALLFCVGIQG

-36 ATGIRYSNSMLSVM
+36 ATGVRYSNSMLSVI

-56 MLGRIVCLLF
+56 ILGRIVCPLF
-66 AKVDKVWKIKAYIF
+66 AKLENTWRIKAYVF
-80 STLLSAALHI
+80 STLLSASLHI

-97 DGVDFAKPSLYFNTI
+97 DGVDFAKPSIYVNTI
-112 CLAIAMAPFVAYLW
+112 CLALAMSPFVAYLW
-126 RKPRK
+126 RKPNG
-131 LNVIERDEN
+131 LNVMDR
-140 EKDKA
+140 KDTGTEGN
-145 SGKIS
+145 SQTG
-150 EPKSFRSSTPF
+150 TPF

-170 FLFWMPVFFALYPG
+170 FFFWMPVFFALYPG

-211 LALGGIVHLFEYIGA
+211 LTLGGIVHLFEYIGA
-226 GANLGIAVYVLL
+226 GANAGIAVYVLL
-238 QMLVMSAALS
+238 QMLTMSAALS
-248 FVVRSLQMWGVT
+248 FVVRSLQRWGVT
-260 KRYAFITVLF
+260 KRYSFITVLF
-270 FSIFPLFPLYAV
+270 FGIFPLFPLYAV

-303 IIRST
+303 IIMSSHISNCLSGNGDT
-308 QQTQSPASAPY
+308 KVSQDLDKNHAPS
-319 MSDMVIFLVSSTL
+319 MSDMIIFLISSTL

-341 YAYAAA
+341 YAYAST
-347 AIILAVVMV
+347 AIIIAVTLIIDRWHKKVHSISSDSS
-356 LARRRERIPSTST
+356 ER
-369 GSCAQSLND
+369 
-378 SDKNNSSSLTTASN
+378 SSSEPESSMNSCSQTGNVCANYHVGVYNTT
-392 DSHSHNEPADSTLHA
+392 
-407 EQSDANS
+407 
-414 DANKSR
+414 
-420 VNKSRANHNASTPR
+420 
-434 TYSRLLI
+434 SRLLI

-460 TGATDGEHQELLT
+460 TGATDGEHQEMLT

-487 EAFTPDEESLLKAF
+487 EAFTPDEEELLKAF
-501 IPEEYLTTYT
+501 IPEDYLTTYT

-524 RYYESHRALF
+524 KYYESHRADF

-539 TIGARRPLTYLNAHL
+539 TIGTRRPFTYLNAHL
-554 GTAYGYLYPDAL
+554 GTAYGYIYPDAL

-629 FVFWVF
+629 FVLWVF
-635 LFILFGY
+635 LFMFFGY
-642 VDRKNLPML
+642 ANGKNLPML
-651 LPVLMTFATVLLGP
+651 LLVLMTFATVLLGP

-683 VWISEVER
+683 VWISEAET
-691 AIKNK
+691 

>member
-16 PWVNAFLFCVSIRG
+16 PWVNAFLFCVGIRG

-36 ATGIRYSNSMLSVM
+36 ATGIRYSNSILSVM

-294 LVAIVSMGN
+294 LVSVVSMGN

-308 QQTQSPASAPY
+308 DAEKAPASTTS
-319 MSDMVIFLVSSTL
+319 MSDMVIFLASSTL

-341 YAYAAA
+341 YAYTATAL
-347 AIILAVVMV
+347 IIVIVFIV
-356 LARRRERIPSTST
+356 DRRHRSASSNRI
-369 GSCAQSLND
+369 
-378 SDKNNSSSLTTASN
+378 TA
-392 DSHSHNEPADSTLHA
+392 
-407 EQSDANS
+407 
-414 DANKSR
+414 
-420 VNKSRANHNASTPR
+420 
-434 TYSRLLI
+434 RLLI

-473 VPIQQLARTYTYSP
+473 VPIQQLARTYTYNP
-487 EAFTPDEESLLKAF
+487 EAFTPDEEALLKAF
-501 IPEEYLTTYT
+501 IPEDYLTTYT

-635 LFILFGY
+635 IFILFGY

-673 ILWYIIPLYP
+673 ILWYIISLYP
-683 VWISEVER
+683 VWISEAER
-691 AIKNK
+691 

>member
-16 PWVNAFLFCVSIRG
+16 PWVNAFLFCVGIRG

-36 ATGIRYSNSMLSVM
+36 ATGIRYSNSILSVM

-56 MLGRIVCLLF
+56 MLGRIVCPLF
-66 AKVDKVWKIKAYIF
+66 AKIDKVWKIKAYIF

-260 KRYAFITVLF
+260 KRYAFLTVLF

-294 LVAIVSMGN
+294 LVSVVSMGN

-308 QQTQSPASAPY
+308 DAEKAPASTTS

-341 YAYAAA
+341 YAYTATAL
-347 AIILAVVMV
+347 IIVIVFVVD
-356 LARRRERIPSTST
+356 RRHRSASSNRI
-369 GSCAQSLND
+369 
-378 SDKNNSSSLTTASN
+378 TA
-392 DSHSHNEPADSTLHA
+392 
-407 EQSDANS
+407 
-414 DANKSR
+414 
-420 VNKSRANHNASTPR
+420 
-434 TYSRLLI
+434 RLLI
-441 LMALSIVLSLGGTR
+441 LMTLSIVLSLGGTR

-460 TGATDGEHQELLT
+460 TDATDGEHQEMLT

-487 EAFTPDEESLLKAF
+487 EAFTPDEEALLKAF
-501 IPEEYLTTYT
+501 IPEDYLTTYS
-511 PRVSDVLKSGFDN
+511 PRISDVLKSGFDN
-524 RYYESHRALF
+524 QYYESHRALF
-534 YRLWL
+534 YKLWL
-539 TIGARRPLTYLNAHL
+539 TIGARRPITYLNAHL
-554 GTAYGYLYPDAL
+554 GTSYGYVYPDAL

-572 NAMYTFTYTDSS
+572 NTMNTFTYTDSS

-601 ALELLIEKFSL
+601 ALEFLIEKLSL
-612 TLFQQKCPVLSM
+612 DLFQQKCPVLSM

-635 LFILFGY
+635 FFVLVGY
-642 VDRKNLPML
+642 VDRKNLPMML
-651 LPVLMTFATVLLGP
+651 FVLMTFATVLLGP

-673 ILWYIIPLYP
+673 ILWYITPLYP
-683 VWISEVER
+683 IWIKEAER
-691 AIKNK
+691 K

>member
-16 PWVNAFLFCVSIRG
+16 PWVNAFLFCVGIRG

-56 MLGRIVCLLF
+56 MLGRIVCPLF

-80 STLLSAALHI
+80 STLLSTALHI

-126 RKPRK
+126 RKPRG
-131 LNVIERDEN
+131 LDVIERDEN

-145 SGKIS
+145 SDKTSGQKA
-150 EPKSFRSSTPF
+150 FRSSTPF

-303 IIRST
+303 IIRLADVKDA
-308 QQTQSPASAPY
+308 QTPSHASASY
-319 MSDMVIFLVSSTL
+319 MSDMVIFLASSTL

-341 YAYAAA
+341 YAYTATAL
-347 AIILAVVMV
+347 IIVIIFIVD
-356 LARRRERIPSTST
+356 RRHRSASSNRII
-369 GSCAQSLND
+369 A
-378 SDKNNSSSLTTASN
+378 
-392 DSHSHNEPADSTLHA
+392 
-407 EQSDANS
+407 
-414 DANKSR
+414 
-420 VNKSRANHNASTPR
+420 
-434 TYSRLLI
+434 RLLI

-460 TGATDGEHQELLT
+460 TSATDGEHQEMLT

-487 EAFTPDEESLLKAF
+487 EAFTPDEEALFKAF
-501 IPEEYLTTYT
+501 IPEDYLTTYS
-511 PRVSDVLKSGFDN
+511 PRISDVLKSGFDN
-524 RYYESHRALF
+524 QYYESHRALF
-534 YRLWL
+534 YKLWL
-539 TIGARRPLTYLNAHL
+539 TIGTRRPLTYLNAHL
-554 GTAYGYLYPDAL
+554 GTAYGYIYPDAL

-572 NAMYTFTYTDSS
+572 NTMNTFTYTDSS

-601 ALELLIEKFSL
+601 ALELLVEKFSL

-635 LFILFGY
+635 LFVLVGY
-642 VDRKNLPML
+642 VDRKNLPMML
-651 LPVLMTFATVLLGP
+651 LVLMTFATVLLGP

-673 ILWYIIPLYP
+673 ILWFIIPLYP
-683 VWISEVER
+683 IWISE
-691 AIKNK
+691 ATI

>member
-1 MNKPTIEKL
+1 MNKLTLVKL

-16 PWVNAFLFCVSIRG
+16 PWVNALLFCVGIRG

-56 MLGRIVCLLF
+56 ILGRIVCPLF
-66 AKVDKVWKIKAYIF
+66 AVVEKAWKVKAYIF
-80 STLLSAALHI
+80 STLLSTALHV

-97 DGVDFAKPSLYFNTI
+97 DGVDFAKPSIYINTF

-126 RKPRK
+126 RKPRD
-131 LNVIERDEN
+131 LDVIDRDEN

-161 NFFYIWAII
+161 NFFYVWAII

-248 FVVRSLQMWGVT
+248 FVVLSLQRWGVT
-260 KRYAFITVLF
+260 KRYAFMAVLF

-341 YAYAAA
+341 YAYGAT
-347 AIILAVVMV
+347 AIIVAVVMIV
-356 LARRRERIPSTST
+356 DRRKVK
-369 GSCAQSLND
+369 SLPG
-378 SDKNNSSSLTTASN
+378 TT
-392 DSHSHNEPADSTLHA
+392 T
-407 EQSDANS
+407 
-414 DANKSR
+414 
-420 VNKSRANHNASTPR
+420 
-434 TYSRLLI
+434 RLLI

-473 VPIQQLARTYTYSP
+473 VSIQQLARTYTYSP
-487 EAFTPDEESLLKAF
+487 EAFTPDEEALLKAF

-554 GTAYGYLYPDAL
+554 GTAYGYLYPDAF

-635 LFILFGY
+635 LFMLFGY

-651 LPVLMTFATVLLGP
+651 LPVLMTFATVLMGP

-683 VWISEVER
+683 VWISEAER
-691 AIKNK
+691 ER

>member
-1 MNKPTIEKL
+1 MNKLTLVKL

-16 PWVNAFLFCVSIRG
+16 PWVNALLFCVGIRG

-56 MLGRIVCLLF
+56 ILGRIVCPLF
-66 AKVDKVWKIKAYIF
+66 AVVEKAWKVKAYIF
-80 STLLSAALHI
+80 STLLSTALHV

-97 DGVDFAKPSLYFNTI
+97 DGVDFAKPSIYINTF

-126 RKPRK
+126 RKPRD
-131 LNVIERDEN
+131 LDVIDRDEN

-161 NFFYIWAII
+161 NFFYVWAII

-294 LVAIVSMGN
+294 LVSIVSMGN

-308 QQTQSPASAPY
+308 DAEKAPASTTS

-341 YAYAAA
+341 YAYAATALISAITLIISRRQKPA
-347 AIILAVVMV
+347 AF
-356 LARRRERIPSTST
+356 S
-369 GSCAQSLND
+369 G
-378 SDKNNSSSLTTASN
+378 TTA
-392 DSHSHNEPADSTLHA
+392 
-407 EQSDANS
+407 
-414 DANKSR
+414 
-420 VNKSRANHNASTPR
+420 
-434 TYSRLLI
+434 RLLM

-460 TGATDGEHQELLT
+460 TGATDGEHQEMLA

-487 EAFTPDEESLLKAF
+487 EAFTPDEEALLKAF
-501 IPEEYLTTYT
+501 IPEDYLTTYS
-511 PRVSDVLKSGFDN
+511 PRISDVLKSGFDN
-524 RYYESHRALF
+524 QYYESHRALF
-534 YRLWL
+534 YKLWL
-539 TIGARRPLTYLNAHL
+539 IIGARHPLTYLNAHL
-554 GTAYGYLYPDAL
+554 GTAYGYIYPDAL

-572 NAMYTFTYTDSS
+572 NTMYTFTYTDSS

-592 PGTRESMLP
+592 PGIRDSMLP

-635 LFILFGY
+635 LFVLVGY
-642 VDRKNLPML
+642 VDRKNLPMML
-651 LPVLMTFATVLLGP
+651 LVLMIFATVLFGP

-673 ILWYIIPLYP
+673 ILWYITPLYP
-683 VWISEVER
+683 IWIKEAER
-691 AIKNK
+691 K

>member
-10 YTHRLT
+10 YTHQLT
-16 PWVNAFLFCVSIRG
+16 PWVNAFLFCVGIRG

-56 MLGRIVCLLF
+56 MLGRIVCPLF

-80 STLLSAALHI
+80 STLLSVALHI

-126 RKPRK
+126 RKLK
-131 LNVIERDEN
+131 GLDMIERE
-140 EKDKA
+140 EPGMDKPSDKT
-145 SGKIS
+145 SGQKA
-150 EPKSFRSSTPF
+150 FRSSTPF

-248 FVVRSLQMWGVT
+248 FVVRSFQMWGVT

-303 IIRST
+303 IIRLADVKDVQPS
-308 QQTQSPASAPY
+308 SPTSAPP
-319 MSDMVIFLVSSTL
+319 MSDMIIFLVSSTL

-341 YAYAAA
+341 YAYTATAL
-347 AIILAVVMV
+347 IIVIVFIV
-356 LARRRERIPSTST
+356 DRRHRS
-369 GSCAQSLND
+369 A
-378 SDKNNSSSLTTASN
+378 SSNHITA
-392 DSHSHNEPADSTLHA
+392 
-407 EQSDANS
+407 
-414 DANKSR
+414 
-420 VNKSRANHNASTPR
+420 
-434 TYSRLLI
+434 RLLI

-460 TGATDGEHQELLT
+460 TGATDGEHQEMLT
-473 VPIQQLARTYTYSP
+473 VPIQQLTRTYTYSP
-487 EAFTPDEESLLKAF
+487 EAFTPDEVALLKAF

-524 RYYESHRALF
+524 RYYESHCADF

-635 LFILFGY
+635 LFMLFGY

-651 LPVLMTFATVLLGP
+651 LPVLMTFATVLMGP

-683 VWISEVER
+683 VWISEAER
-691 AIKNK
+691 ER

>member
-16 PWVNAFLFCVSIRG
+16 PWVNAFLFCVGIRG

-56 MLGRIVCLLF
+56 MLGRIVCPLF
-66 AKVDKVWKIKAYIF
+66 AKVDKVWKIKSYIF
-80 STLLSAALHI
+80 STLLSTALHI

-97 DGVDFAKPSLYFNTI
+97 DGVDFAKPSLYFNAI

-126 RKPRK
+126 KKPK
-131 LNVIERDEN
+131 GLDVIDRDEN

-161 NFFYIWAII
+161 YFFYIWAII

-260 KRYAFITVLF
+260 KRYAFLTVLF

-294 LVAIVSMGN
+294 LVSIVSMGN
-303 IIRST
+303 ITRLADVKDAKPL
-308 QQTQSPASAPY
+308 SPASAPP
-319 MSDMVIFLVSSTL
+319 MSDMLIFLASSTL

-341 YAYAAA
+341 YAYTATAL
-347 AIILAVVMV
+347 IIVIIFIVD
-356 LARRRERIPSTST
+356 RRHRSASSNRII
-369 GSCAQSLND
+369 A
-378 SDKNNSSSLTTASN
+378 
-392 DSHSHNEPADSTLHA
+392 
-407 EQSDANS
+407 
-414 DANKSR
+414 
-420 VNKSRANHNASTPR
+420 
-434 TYSRLLI
+434 RLLI
-441 LMALSIVLSLGGTR
+441 LITLSIVLSLGGTR

-460 TGATDGEHQELLT
+460 TDATDGEHQEMLT
-473 VPIQQLARTYTYSP
+473 VPIQQLVRTYTYSP
-487 EAFTPDEESLLKAF
+487 EVFTPDEEALLKAF
-501 IPEEYLTTYT
+501 IPEDYLTTYS
-511 PRVSDVLKSGFDN
+511 PRISDVLKSGFN
-524 RYYESHRALF
+524 NQYYESHRALF
-534 YRLWL
+534 YKLWL

-554 GTAYGYLYPDAL
+554 GTAYGYIYPDAL

-572 NAMYTFTYTDSS
+572 NTMNTFTYTDSS

-592 PGTRESMLP
+592 PGIRDSMLP

-635 LFILFGY
+635 FFVLVGY
-642 VDRKNLPML
+642 VDRKNLPMML
-651 LPVLMTFATVLLGP
+651 LVLMTFATVLLGP

-673 ILWYIIPLYP
+673 ILWFIIPLYP
-683 VWISEVER
+683 IWIKEAER
-691 AIKNK
+691 K

>member
-1 MNKPTIEKL
+1 MNKLTLDKI

-16 PWVNAFLFCVSIRG
+16 PWVNALLFCVGIRG

-36 ATGIRYSNSMLSVM
+36 ATGVRYSNSMLSVM

-56 MLGRIVCLLF
+56 ILGRIVCPLF
-66 AKVDKVWKIKAYIF
+66 AVVEKAWKVKAYIF
-80 STLLSAALHI
+80 STLLSTALHV

-97 DGVDFAKPSLYFNTI
+97 DGVDFAKPSMYINTFY
-112 CLAIAMAPFVAYLW
+112 LAIAMAPFVAYLW
-126 RKPRK
+126 RKPKGVDVMGGNGTGEAESSRQP
-131 LNVIERDEN
+131 
-140 EKDKA
+140 
-145 SGKIS
+145 S
-150 EPKSFRSSTPF
+150 EFAVTCTQF

-170 FLFWMPVFFALYPG
+170 FLFWMPIFFALYPG

-248 FVVRSLQMWGVT
+248 FVVLSLQRWGVT
-260 KRYAFITVLF
+260 KRYAFMAVLF

-308 QQTQSPASAPY
+308 QRTQSPAPAPS

-524 RYYESHRALF
+524 QYYEAHRALF
-534 YRLWL
+534 YKLWL

-554 GTAYGYLYPDAL
+554 GTAYGYLYPDAF

-642 VDRKNLPML
+642 VDRKNLPMM
-651 LPVLMTFATVLLGP
+651 LPVLMTFATVLFGP

-683 VWISEVER
+683 VWISEAER
-691 AIKNK
+691 ER

>member
-16 PWVNAFLFCVSIRG
+16 PWVNAFLFCVGIRG

-50 LFILLL
+50 IFILLL
-56 MLGRIVCLLF
+56 MLGRIVCPLF
-66 AKVDKVWKIKAYIF
+66 AKVDKAWKIKAYIF
-80 STLLSAALHI
+80 STLLSTALHI

-97 DGVDFAKPSLYFNTI
+97 DGVDFVKPSIYFNSL

-126 RKPRK
+126 RKPRD
-131 LNVIERDEN
+131 LDVIDRDEN

-145 SGKIS
+145 SGKNS
-150 EPKSFRSSTPF
+150 EPKSFKSSTPF

-308 QQTQSPASAPY
+308 DAEKAPAPTTS

-341 YAYAAA
+341 YAYAATA
-347 AIILAVVMV
+347 LISAMTLIIS
-356 LARRRERIPSTST
+356 RRQKPVAFS
-369 GSCAQSLND
+369 G
-378 SDKNNSSSLTTASN
+378 TTA
-392 DSHSHNEPADSTLHA
+392 
-407 EQSDANS
+407 
-414 DANKSR
+414 
-420 VNKSRANHNASTPR
+420 
-434 TYSRLLI
+434 RLLI
-441 LMALSIVLSLGGTR
+441 LMVLSIVLSLGGTR

-460 TGATDGEHQELLT
+460 TDATDGEHQEMLT

-487 EAFTPDEESLLKAF
+487 EAFTPDEEALLKAF
-501 IPEEYLTTYT
+501 IPEDYLTTYS
-511 PRVSDVLKSGFDN
+511 PRISDVLKSGFDN
-524 RYYESHRALF
+524 QYYESHRALF

-554 GTAYGYLYPDAL
+554 GTAYGYIYPDAL

-572 NAMYTFTYTDSS
+572 NTMNTFTYTDSS

-592 PGTRESMLP
+592 PGIRDSMLP

-629 FVFWVF
+629 FVCWVF
-635 LFILFGY
+635 LFILVGY
-642 VDRKNLPML
+642 VDRKNLPMML
-651 LPVLMTFATVLLGP
+651 LVLMTFATVLLGP

-673 ILWYIIPLYP
+673 ILWFIIPLYP
-683 VWISEVER
+683 IWISEAR
-691 AIKNK
+691 M

>member
-1 MNKPTIEKL
+1 
-10 YTHRLT
+10 
-16 PWVNAFLFCVSIRG
+16 
-30 VMALGD
+30 MALGD

-56 MLGRIVCLLF
+56 ILGRIVCPLF
-66 AKVDKVWKIKAYIF
+66 AVVEKAWKVKAYIF
-80 STLLSAALHI
+80 STLLSTALHI

-97 DGVDFAKPSLYFNTI
+97 DGVDFAKPSIYINTI

-126 RKPRK
+126 RKP
-131 LNVIERDEN
+131 NGVDVMGG
-140 EKDKA
+140 
-145 SGKIS
+145 SGTEEAESSRQPS
-150 EPKSFRSSTPF
+150 ETAGTRTQF

-238 QMLVMSAALS
+238 QMIVMSAALS

-270 FSIFPLFPLYAV
+270 FSIFPLFSLYAV

-308 QQTQSPASAPY
+308 DTEQAPASANS

-341 YAYAAA
+341 YAYTATAL
-347 AIILAVVMV
+347 IIVMV
-356 LARRRERIPSTST
+356 FIVDRRHRS
-369 GSCAQSLND
+369 A
-378 SDKNNSSSLTTASN
+378 SSNHITA
-392 DSHSHNEPADSTLHA
+392 
-407 EQSDANS
+407 
-414 DANKSR
+414 
-420 VNKSRANHNASTPR
+420 
-434 TYSRLLI
+434 RLLI

-460 TGATDGEHQELLT
+460 TGATDGEHQEMLT

-487 EAFTPDEESLLKAF
+487 EAFTPDEEALLKAF
-501 IPEEYLTTYT
+501 IPEDYLTTYS
-511 PRVSDVLKSGFDN
+511 PRISDVLKSGFDN
-524 RYYESHRALF
+524 QYYESHRALF
-534 YRLWL
+534 YKLWL
-539 TIGARRPLTYLNAHL
+539 TIGTRRPLTYLNAHL
-554 GTAYGYLYPDAL
+554 GTAYGYIYPDAL

-572 NAMYTFTYTDSS
+572 NTMNTFIYTDSS

-612 TLFQQKCPVLSM
+612 TLFQQKSPVLSM

-635 LFILFGY
+635 FFVLVGY
-642 VDRKNLPML
+642 VDRKNLPMML
-651 LPVLMTFATVLLGP
+651 LVLMTFATVLLGP

-673 ILWYIIPLYP
+673 ILWFIIPLYP
-683 VWISEVER
+683 IWISE
-691 AIKNK
+691 ATI

>member
-1 MNKPTIEKL
+1 MNKPTIEKI

-16 PWVNAFLFCVSIRG
+16 PWVNAFLFCVGIRG

-36 ATGIRYSNSMLSVM
+36 ATGIRYSNSTLSVM

-56 MLGRIVCLLF
+56 MLGRIVCPLF
-66 AKVDKVWKIKAYIF
+66 AKVDKVWEIKAYIF
-80 STLLSAALHI
+80 STLLSLALHI

-97 DGVDFAKPSLYFNTI
+97 DGVDFAKPSLYLNTI

-126 RKPRK
+126 RKLK
-131 LNVIERDEN
+131 GLDMIERE
-140 EKDKA
+140 EPGMDKPSDKT
-145 SGKIS
+145 SGQKA
-150 EPKSFRSSTPF
+150 FRSSTPF

-294 LVAIVSMGN
+294 LVSIVSMGN
-303 IIRST
+303 IIRLADVKDAQPPSN
-308 QQTQSPASAPY
+308 ASAPS

-341 YAYAAA
+341 YAYTVTAL
-347 AIILAVVMV
+347 IIIIVFIVDRRHRFASSNRIT
-356 LARRRERIPSTST
+356 ARLI
-369 GSCAQSLND
+369 
-378 SDKNNSSSLTTASN
+378 
-392 DSHSHNEPADSTLHA
+392 
-407 EQSDANS
+407 
-414 DANKSR
+414 
-420 VNKSRANHNASTPR
+420 
-434 TYSRLLI
+434 I

-460 TGATDGEHQELLT
+460 TGATDGEHQEMLT

-487 EAFTPDEESLLKAF
+487 EAFTPDEEALLKAF
-501 IPEEYLTTYT
+501 IPEDYLTTYS
-511 PRVSDVLKSGFDN
+511 PRISDVLKSGFN
-524 RYYESHRALF
+524 NQYYESHRALF
-534 YRLWL
+534 YKLWL
-539 TIGARRPLTYLNAHL
+539 TIGTRRPLTYLNAHL
-554 GTAYGYLYPDAL
+554 GTAYGYIYPDAL

-572 NAMYTFTYTDSS
+572 NTMNTFTYTDSS

-592 PGTRESMLP
+592 PGIRDSMLP
-601 ALELLIEKFSL
+601 ALELLIKKFSL

-629 FVFWVF
+629 FVCWVF
-635 LFILFGY
+635 LFILVGY
-642 VDRKNLPML
+642 VDKKNLPMML
-651 LPVLMTFATVLLGP
+651 LVLMTFATVMLGP

-673 ILWYIIPLYP
+673 ILWYITPLYP
-683 VWISEVER
+683 IWINEAER
-691 AIKNK
+691 K

>member
-16 PWVNAFLFCVSIRG
+16 PWVNAFLFCVGIRG

-36 ATGIRYSNSMLSVM
+36 ATGIRYSNSILSVM

-56 MLGRIVCLLF
+56 MLGRIVCPIF
-66 AKVDKVWKIKAYIF
+66 AKIDKVWKIKSYIF
-80 STLLSAALHI
+80 STLLSTALHI

-126 RKPRK
+126 RKPRG
-131 LNVIERDEN
+131 LDVIERDEN

-145 SGKIS
+145 SDKTSGQKA
-150 EPKSFRSSTPF
+150 FRSSTPF

-260 KRYAFITVLF
+260 KRYAFLTVLF

-294 LVAIVSMGN
+294 LVSVVSMGN
-303 IIRST
+303 IIRLADVKDAQPASH
-308 QQTQSPASAPY
+308 ASAPS

-341 YAYAAA
+341 YAYAATA
-347 AIILAVVMV
+347 LISAMTLIIS
-356 LARRRERIPSTST
+356 RRQKPVAFS
-369 GSCAQSLND
+369 G
-378 SDKNNSSSLTTASN
+378 TTA
-392 DSHSHNEPADSTLHA
+392 
-407 EQSDANS
+407 
-414 DANKSR
+414 
-420 VNKSRANHNASTPR
+420 
-434 TYSRLLI
+434 RLLI
-441 LMALSIVLSLGGTR
+441 LMVLSIVLSLGGTR

-460 TGATDGEHQELLT
+460 TGATDGEHQEMLT

-487 EAFTPDEESLLKAF
+487 EAFTPDEEALLKAF
-501 IPEEYLTTYT
+501 IPEDYITTYS
-511 PRVSDVLKSGFDN
+511 PRISDVLKSGFN
-524 RYYESHRALF
+524 NQYYESHRALF
-534 YRLWL
+534 YKLWL
-539 TIGARRPLTYLNAHL
+539 TIGARRPITYLNAHL
-554 GTAYGYLYPDAL
+554 GTSYGYVYPDAL

-572 NAMYTFTYTDSS
+572 NTMNTFTYTDSS

-601 ALELLIEKFSL
+601 ALEFLIEKLSL
-612 TLFQQKCPVLSM
+612 DLFQQKCPVLSM

-635 LFILFGY
+635 FFVLVGY
-642 VDRKNLPML
+642 VDRKNLPMML
-651 LPVLMTFATVLLGP
+651 LVLMTFATVLLGP

-673 ILWYIIPLYP
+673 ILWFIIPLYP
-683 VWISEVER
+683 IWISE
-691 AIKNK
+691 ATI

>member
-1 MNKPTIEKL
+1 MNKPAIEKL

-16 PWVNAFLFCVSIRG
+16 PWVNAFLFCVGIRG

-36 ATGIRYSNSMLSVM
+36 ATGIRYSNSILSVM

-56 MLGRIVCLLF
+56 MLGRIVCPLF
-66 AKVDKVWKIKAYIF
+66 AKVDKVWKIKSYIF
-80 STLLSAALHI
+80 STLLSTALHI

-97 DGVDFAKPSLYFNTI
+97 DGVDFAKPSLYLNTI

-126 RKPRK
+126 KKPK
-131 LNVIERDEN
+131 GLDVIDRDEN

-150 EPKSFRSSTPF
+150 EPKSFKSSTPF

-303 IIRST
+303 IIRLADVKDA
-308 QQTQSPASAPY
+308 QPPSPTSAPP
-319 MSDMVIFLVSSTL
+319 MSDMIIFLVSSTL

-341 YAYAAA
+341 YAYAATALISAMTLIISRRQKPA
-347 AIILAVVMV
+347 AF
-356 LARRRERIPSTST
+356 S
-369 GSCAQSLND
+369 G
-378 SDKNNSSSLTTASN
+378 TTA
-392 DSHSHNEPADSTLHA
+392 
-407 EQSDANS
+407 
-414 DANKSR
+414 
-420 VNKSRANHNASTPR
+420 
-434 TYSRLLI
+434 RLLI
-441 LMALSIVLSLGGTR
+441 LMVLSIVLSLGGTR

-473 VPIQQLARTYTYSP
+473 VPIQQLARTYTYNP
-487 EAFTPDEESLLKAF
+487 EAFTPDEEALLKAF
-501 IPEEYLTTYT
+501 IPEDYLTTYT

-635 LFILFGY
+635 IFILFGY
-642 VDRKNLPML
+642 VDWKNLPML

-683 VWISEVER
+683 VWISEAER
-691 AIKNK
+691 

>member
-16 PWVNAFLFCVSIRG
+16 PWVNAFLFCVGIRG

-36 ATGIRYSNSMLSVM
+36 ATGIRYSNSILSIM

-56 MLGRIVCLLF
+56 MLGRIVCPLF
-66 AKVDKVWKIKAYIF
+66 AKVDKVWKIKSYIF
-80 STLLSAALHI
+80 STLLSTALHI

-97 DGVDFAKPSLYFNTI
+97 DGVDFAKTSLYFNTI
-112 CLAIAMAPFVAYLW
+112 SLAIAMAPFVAYLW
-126 RKPRK
+126 KKPK
-131 LNVIERDEN
+131 GLDVIDRDEN
-140 EKDKA
+140 EMDKA

-248 FVVRSLQMWGVT
+248 FVVRSFQMWGVT

-294 LVAIVSMGN
+294 LVSIVSMGN

-308 QQTQSPASAPY
+308 DAEKAPASTSS
-319 MSDMVIFLVSSTL
+319 MSDMVIFLASSTL

-341 YAYAAA
+341 YAYTATAL
-347 AIILAVVMV
+347 IIVIVFIV
-356 LARRRERIPSTST
+356 DRRHRSDSSNRI
-369 GSCAQSLND
+369 
-378 SDKNNSSSLTTASN
+378 TA
-392 DSHSHNEPADSTLHA
+392 
-407 EQSDANS
+407 
-414 DANKSR
+414 
-420 VNKSRANHNASTPR
+420 
-434 TYSRLLI
+434 RLLI
-441 LMALSIVLSLGGTR
+441 LMVLSIVLSLGDTR

-460 TGATDGEHQELLT
+460 TGATDGEHQEMLT

-487 EAFTPDEESLLKAF
+487 EAFTPDEEALLKAF
-501 IPEEYLTTYT
+501 IPEDYLTTYS
-511 PRVSDVLKSGFDN
+511 PRISDVLKSGFN
-524 RYYESHRALF
+524 NQYYESHRALF
-534 YRLWL
+534 YKLWI

-554 GTAYGYLYPDAL
+554 GTAYGYIYPDAL

-572 NAMYTFTYTDSS
+572 NTMNTFIYTDSS

-592 PGTRESMLP
+592 PGIRESMLP
-601 ALELLIEKFSL
+601 ALEFLIEKFSL
-612 TLFQQKCPVLSM
+612 DLFQQKCPVLSM

-635 LFILFGY
+635 FFVLVGY
-642 VDRKNLPML
+642 VDRKNLPMML
-651 LPVLMTFATVLLGP
+651 LVLMTFATVLLGP

-673 ILWYIIPLYP
+673 ILWFIIPLYLI
-683 VWISEVER
+683 WIKEAER
-691 AIKNK
+691 K

>member
-1 MNKPTIEKL
+1 MNKLTLVKL

-16 PWVNAFLFCVSIRG
+16 PWVNALLFCVGIRG

-36 ATGIRYSNSMLSVM
+36 SSGVRYSNSMLSVM

-56 MLGRIVCLLF
+56 VLGRIVCPLF
-66 AKVDKVWKIKAYIF
+66 AVVEKAWKVKAYIF
-80 STLLSAALHI
+80 STLLSTALHI

-97 DGVDFAKPSLYFNTI
+97 DGVDFAKPSIYINTF

-126 RKPRK
+126 RKP
-131 LNVIERDEN
+131 NGVDVIGGHGTGEAESSRQP
-140 EKDKA
+140 
-145 SGKIS
+145 S
-150 EPKSFRSSTPF
+150 ESVGTRTQFS
-161 NFFYIWAII
+161 FFYIWAII

-248 FVVRSLQMWGVT
+248 FVVLSLQRWGVT
-260 KRYAFITVLF
+260 KRYAFMAVLF

-282 CTAKDGLFTVFL
+282 CTAKDGLFTVLL

-308 QQTQSPASAPY
+308 QRTQSPAPAPS
-319 MSDMVIFLVSSTL
+319 MSDMLIFLVSSTL

-356 LARRRERIPSTST
+356 VARRRERIPSTST
-369 GSCAQSLND
+369 GSCAHSLND

-420 VNKSRANHNASTPR
+420 VNKSRANPNASTPR

-460 TGATDGEHQELLT
+460 TGATDGEHQEMLT
-473 VPIQQLARTYTYSP
+473 VPIQQLTRTYTYSP
-487 EAFTPDEESLLKAF
+487 EAFTPDEVALLKAF

-524 RYYESHRALF
+524 RYYESHCADF

-612 TLFQQKCPVLSM
+612 NLFQQKCPVLSM

-635 LFILFGY
+635 LFMLFGY

-651 LPVLMTFATVLLGP
+651 LPVLMTFATVLMGP

-683 VWISEVER
+683 VWISEAER
-691 AIKNK
+691 ER

>member
-1 MNKPTIEKL
+1 
-10 YTHRLT
+10 
-16 PWVNAFLFCVSIRG
+16 
-30 VMALGD
+30 MALGD
-36 ATGIRYSNSMLSVM
+36 ATGIRYSNSILSVM

-56 MLGRIVCLLF
+56 MLGRIVCPLF
-66 AKVDKVWKIKAYIF
+66 AKVDKVWKIKAYLF
-80 STLLSAALHI
+80 STLLSTALHI

-97 DGVDFAKPSLYFNTI
+97 DGVDFAKPSLYLNTI

-126 RKPRK
+126 RKLK
-131 LNVIERDEN
+131 GLDMIERE
-140 EKDKA
+140 EPGMDKPSDKT
-145 SGKIS
+145 SGQKA
-150 EPKSFRSSTPF
+150 FRSSTPF

-260 KRYAFITVLF
+260 KCYAFITVLF

-294 LVAIVSMGN
+294 LASIVSMGN

-308 QQTQSPASAPY
+308 DAEKEPVSTTS

-341 YAYAAA
+341 YAYTATAL
-347 AIILAVVMV
+347 IIVIVFVVD
-356 LARRRERIPSTST
+356 RRHRSASSNRI
-369 GSCAQSLND
+369 
-378 SDKNNSSSLTTASN
+378 TA
-392 DSHSHNEPADSTLHA
+392 
-407 EQSDANS
+407 
-414 DANKSR
+414 
-420 VNKSRANHNASTPR
+420 
-434 TYSRLLI
+434 RLLI
-441 LMALSIVLSLGGTR
+441 LMVLSIVLSLGGTR

-460 TGATDGEHQELLT
+460 TGATDGEHQEMLT

-487 EAFTPDEESLLKAF
+487 EAFTPDEEALLKAF
-501 IPEEYLTTYT
+501 IPEDYLTTYS
-511 PRVSDVLKSGFDN
+511 PRISDVLKSGFN
-524 RYYESHRALF
+524 NQYYESHRALF
-534 YRLWL
+534 YKLWL
-539 TIGARRPLTYLNAHL
+539 TIGARRPITYLNAHL
-554 GTAYGYLYPDAL
+554 GTSYGYVYPDAL

-572 NAMYTFTYTDSS
+572 NTMNTFTYTDSS

-601 ALELLIEKFSL
+601 ALEFLIEKLSL
-612 TLFQQKCPVLSM
+612 DLFQQKCPVLSM

-635 LFILFGY
+635 FFVLVGY
-642 VDRKNLPML
+642 VDRKNLPMML
-651 LPVLMTFATVLLGP
+651 LVLMTFATVLLGP

-673 ILWYIIPLYP
+673 ILWYITPLYP
-683 VWISEVER
+683 IWIKEAER
-691 AIKNK
+691 K

>member
-16 PWVNAFLFCVSIRG
+16 PWVNAFLFCVGIRG

-36 ATGIRYSNSMLSVM
+36 ATGIRYSNSILSVM

-56 MLGRIVCLLF
+56 MLGRIVCPLF

-112 CLAIAMAPFVAYLW
+112 SLAIAMTPFVAYLW
-126 RKPRK
+126 RKPK
-131 LNVIERDEN
+131 DLDVIDRDEN
-140 EKDKA
+140 EMDKA

-294 LVAIVSMGN
+294 LVSIVSMGN

-308 QQTQSPASAPY
+308 DAEKAPVSTTS

-341 YAYAAA
+341 YAYAATALISAMTLIISRRQKPA
-347 AIILAVVMV
+347 AF
-356 LARRRERIPSTST
+356 S
-369 GSCAQSLND
+369 G
-378 SDKNNSSSLTTASN
+378 TTA
-392 DSHSHNEPADSTLHA
+392 
-407 EQSDANS
+407 
-414 DANKSR
+414 
-420 VNKSRANHNASTPR
+420 
-434 TYSRLLI
+434 RLLI
-441 LMALSIVLSLGGTR
+441 LMVLSIVLSLGGTR

-460 TGATDGEHQELLT
+460 TGATDGEHQEMLT

-487 EAFTPDEESLLKAF
+487 EAFTPDEEALLKVF
-501 IPEEYLTTYT
+501 IPEDYLTTYS
-511 PRVSDVLKSGFDN
+511 PRISDVLKSGFDN
-524 RYYESHRALF
+524 QYYESHRDLF
-534 YRLWL
+534 YKLWL

-554 GTAYGYLYPDAL
+554 GTAYGYIYPDAL

-572 NAMYTFTYTDSS
+572 NIMNTFTYTDSS

-592 PGTRESMLP
+592 PGTRDSMLP

-635 LFILFGY
+635 LFVLVGY
-642 VDRKNLPML
+642 VDRKNLPMML
-651 LPVLMTFATVLLGP
+651 LVLMTFATVLLGP

-673 ILWYIIPLYP
+673 ILWFIIPLYP
-683 VWISEVER
+683 IWISE
-691 AIKNK
+691 ATI

>member
-16 PWVNAFLFCVSIRG
+16 PWVNAFLFCVGIRG

-36 ATGIRYSNSMLSVM
+36 ATGIRYSNSILSVM

-56 MLGRIVCLLF
+56 MLGRIVCPLF

-80 STLLSAALHI
+80 STLLSTALHI

-97 DGVDFAKPSLYFNTI
+97 DGVDFAKPSIYFNSL

-126 RKPRK
+126 RKPRD
-131 LNVIERDEN
+131 LDVIDRDEN
-140 EKDKA
+140 EKDKV
-145 SGKIS
+145 SGKTS
-150 EPKSFRSSTPF
+150 GQKTFRSSTPF

-226 GANLGIAVYVLL
+226 GANLGIAIYVLL

-294 LVAIVSMGN
+294 LVSIVSMGN

-308 QQTQSPASAPY
+308 DAEKAPASTTS

-341 YAYAAA
+341 YAYTATAL
-347 AIILAVVMV
+347 IIVIVFVVD
-356 LARRRERIPSTST
+356 RRHRSASSNRI
-369 GSCAQSLND
+369 
-378 SDKNNSSSLTTASN
+378 TA
-392 DSHSHNEPADSTLHA
+392 
-407 EQSDANS
+407 
-414 DANKSR
+414 
-420 VNKSRANHNASTPR
+420 
-434 TYSRLLI
+434 RLLI
-441 LMALSIVLSLGGTR
+441 LMVLSIVLSLGGTR

-460 TGATDGEHQELLT
+460 TGATDGEHQEMLT

-487 EAFTPDEESLLKAF
+487 EAFTPDEEALLKAF
-501 IPEEYLTTYT
+501 IPEDYLTTYS
-511 PRVSDVLKSGFDN
+511 PRISDVLKSGFDN
-524 RYYESHRALF
+524 QYYESHRALF
-534 YRLWL
+534 YKLWL

-554 GTAYGYLYPDAL
+554 GTAYGYIYPDAL

-572 NAMYTFTYTDSS
+572 NTMNTFIYTDSS
-584 YFGFETEP
+584 YFGFET
-592 PGTRESMLP
+592 
-601 ALELLIEKFSL
+601 
-612 TLFQQKCPVLSM
+612 
-624 LFAPG
+624 
-629 FVFWVF
+629 
-635 LFILFGY
+635 
-642 VDRKNLPML
+642 
-651 LPVLMTFATVLLGP
+651 
-665 TTLVRYVL
+665 
-673 ILWYIIPLYP
+673 
-683 VWISEVER
+683 
-691 AIKNK
+691 

>member
-10 YTHRLT
+10 YTHRFT
-16 PWVNAFLFCVSIRG
+16 PWVNAFLFCVGIRG

-36 ATGIRYSNSMLSVM
+36 AIGIRYSNSILSVM

-56 MLGRIVCLLF
+56 MLGRIVCPLF
-66 AKVDKVWKIKAYIF
+66 AKVDKVWEIKAYIF
-80 STLLSAALHI
+80 STLLSLALHI

-97 DGVDFAKPSLYFNTI
+97 DGVDFAKPSLYSNTI

-126 RKPRK
+126 RKLK
-131 LNVIERDEN
+131 GLDMIERE
-140 EKDKA
+140 ETGMDKPSDKT
-145 SGKIS
+145 SGQKA
-150 EPKSFRSSTPF
+150 FRSSTPF

-294 LVAIVSMGN
+294 LASIVSMGN
-303 IIRST
+303 IIRLADVKDAQPPSH
-308 QQTQSPASAPY
+308 ASAPS
-319 MSDMVIFLVSSTL
+319 MSDMVIFLASSAL

-341 YAYAAA
+341 YAYTATAL
-347 AIILAVVMV
+347 IIGIVFMV
-356 LARRRERIPSTST
+356 DRRHRS
-369 GSCAQSLND
+369 A
-378 SDKNNSSSLTTASN
+378 SSNGITT
-392 DSHSHNEPADSTLHA
+392 
-407 EQSDANS
+407 
-414 DANKSR
+414 
-420 VNKSRANHNASTPR
+420 
-434 TYSRLLI
+434 RLLI
-441 LMALSIVLSLGGTR
+441 LMALSIVLSLGSTR

-460 TGATDGEHQELLT
+460 TGATDGEHQEMLT

-487 EAFTPDEESLLKAF
+487 EAFTPDEEALLKAF
-501 IPEEYLTTYT
+501 IPEDYLTTYS
-511 PRVSDVLKSGFDN
+511 PRISDVLKSGFDN
-524 RYYESHRALF
+524 QYYESHRALF
-534 YRLWL
+534 YKLWL
-539 TIGARRPLTYLNAHL
+539 TIGTRRPLTYLNAHL
-554 GTAYGYLYPDAL
+554 GTAYGYIYPDAL

-572 NAMYTFTYTDSS
+572 NTMHTFTYTDSS

-592 PGTRESMLP
+592 PGIRDSMLP
-601 ALELLIEKFSL
+601 ALEFLIEKFSL

-635 LFILFGY
+635 FFVLVGY
-642 VDRKNLPML
+642 VDRKNLPMML
-651 LPVLMTFATVLLGP
+651 LVLMTFATVLLGP

-673 ILWYIIPLYP
+673 ILWYITPLYP
-683 VWISEVER
+683 IWIKEAER
-691 AIKNK
+691 K

>member
-16 PWVNAFLFCVSIRG
+16 PWVNAFLFCVGIRG

-36 ATGIRYSNSMLSVM
+36 ATGIRYSNSILSVM

-56 MLGRIVCLLF
+56 MLGRIVCPIF
-66 AKVDKVWKIKAYIF
+66 AKIDKVWKIKSYIF
-80 STLLSAALHI
+80 STLLSTALHI

-112 CLAIAMAPFVAYLW
+112 CLAIAMAPLVAYLW
-126 RKPRK
+126 RKPK
-131 LNVIERDEN
+131 SLNVIERDEN

-145 SGKIS
+145 TGKTS

-260 KRYAFITVLF
+260 KRYAFLTVLF

-294 LVAIVSMGN
+294 LVSVVSMGN
-303 IIRST
+303 IIRLADVKDAQPASH
-308 QQTQSPASAPY
+308 ASAPS

-341 YAYAAA
+341 YAYAATA
-347 AIILAVVMV
+347 LISAMTLIIS
-356 LARRRERIPSTST
+356 RRQKPVAFS
-369 GSCAQSLND
+369 G
-378 SDKNNSSSLTTASN
+378 TTA
-392 DSHSHNEPADSTLHA
+392 
-407 EQSDANS
+407 
-414 DANKSR
+414 
-420 VNKSRANHNASTPR
+420 
-434 TYSRLLI
+434 RLLI
-441 LMALSIVLSLGGTR
+441 LMVLSIVLSLGGTR

-460 TGATDGEHQELLT
+460 TGATDGEHQEMLT

-487 EAFTPDEESLLKAF
+487 EAFTPDEEALLKAF
-501 IPEEYLTTYT
+501 IPEDYITTYS
-511 PRVSDVLKSGFDN
+511 PRISDVLKSGFN
-524 RYYESHRALF
+524 NQYYESHRALF
-534 YRLWL
+534 YKLWL

-554 GTAYGYLYPDAL
+554 GTAYGYIYPDAL

-572 NAMYTFTYTDSS
+572 NTMNTFTYTDSS

-592 PGTRESMLP
+592 PGIRDSMLP

-629 FVFWVF
+629 FLFWVF
-635 LFILFGY
+635 LFVLVGY
-642 VDRKNLPML
+642 VDRKNLPMML
-651 LPVLMTFATVLLGP
+651 LVLMTFATVLFGP

-673 ILWYIIPLYP
+673 ILWYITPLYP
-683 VWISEVER
+683 IWIKEAER
-691 AIKNK
+691 K